1 MKLLLHSFLGLA
13 LIFNLSAQADKA
25 KTESK
30 KETTEHKDMKIVSYL
45 IGADIGSNMKNAELG
60 IEVERFIEGF
70 KASVAGKKIE
80 FSDEDKQRILGA
92 FSADRQAISRKQSQ
106 MKAFGLDSIEAWDKL
121 AAKNI
126 ITMEDLAEQAVDDL
140 LDVDEINEERAAA
153 LIMTARAPWFA
164 EESE

>member
-45 IGADIGSNMKNAELG
+45 IGADIGSNMKNAELK

-70 KASVAGKKIE
+70 QAAVSGKKIE
-80 FSDEDKQRILGA
+80 FSDED
-92 FSADRQAISRKQSQ
+92 FSKNSR
-106 MKAFGLDSIEAWDKL
+106 DSIYYVRAIQEPSPVVNSGNLRCTYNDKGECIKVNICYGDSRTDKDDDCL
-121 AAKNI
+121 A
-126 ITMEDLAEQAVDDL
+126 LS
-140 LDVDEINEERAAA
+140 EERAWSSP
-153 LIMTARAPWFA
+153 IYVNFIET
-164 EESE
+164 